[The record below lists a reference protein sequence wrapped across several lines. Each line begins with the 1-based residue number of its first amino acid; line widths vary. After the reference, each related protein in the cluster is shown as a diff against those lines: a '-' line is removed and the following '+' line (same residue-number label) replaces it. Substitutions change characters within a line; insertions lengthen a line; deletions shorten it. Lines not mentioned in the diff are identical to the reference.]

1 MHLAVTSLAWND
13 DEKEMFS
20 HLRRCGISNIEVVFS
35 KIRPWNELT
44 DQDIFDYK
52 QKLIGIGLSAI
63 STQSLFYG
71 IQTNLTETE
80 TVLEHFKRLI
90 RYCEILEIRTMVF
103 GSPGMRK
110 GDPSANKELFY
121 KIDELLNN
129 KNLSLV
135 IEPNAR
141 IYGGEYWHTIP
152 EIVQFLGNNYKNVH
166 TMIDTHNL
174 VLEERSIVNDL
185 VEFFDKIKHIH
196 LSEPKLAVT
205 SNFENVSEFIQNLQR
220 MRYAG
225 SITYEVLAA
234 EGIYDSILQFSK
246 ILSK

>member
-13 DEKEMFS
+13 DENKMFS
-20 HLRRCGISNIEVVFS
+20 HLKRCNISNVEVVFS
-35 KIRPWNELT
+35 KIKPWDQLT
-44 DQDIFDYK
+44 DQDITKYK
-52 QKLIGIGLSAI
+52 QKLDDNGLSAV

-90 RYCEILEIRTMVF
+90 RYCEILGIKTMVF
-103 GSPGMRK
+103 GSPGMRR
-110 GDPSANKELFY
+110 GDSSANKELFY
-121 KIDELLNN
+121 KINELLNN
-129 KNLSLV
+129 KNLSLA

-152 EIVQFLGNNYKNVH
+152 EIVQFLENNFKNIC
-166 TMIDTHNL
+166 TMVDTHNL
-174 VLEERSIVNDL
+174 VLEKRSIVGDL
-185 VEFFDKIKHIH
+185 VQFFDKIKHVH

-205 SNFENVSEFIQNLQR
+205 SNFENVSDLIENLQR